1 LLKIGRR
8 SNPAGLVDEP
18 EGSKDRSVMTTAP
31 VPVSSVSAPATGSAK
46 PIRRIAKGAGR
57 TTIAKVGHVDA
68 RWYVVDA
75 ADKILGRLASAVA
88 VRLMGKH
95 KPIYTPH
102 VDTGDF
108 IVVLNT
114 AKVKVTGRKLE
125 QREYD
130 YYTYYPGG
138 RGKAALR
145 DLLAKKPN
153 TVFEL
158 AVRRM
163 LPKNKLGEQMLGKL
177 KCYKDGQH
185 PHAAQRPEK
194 LEL

>member
-1 LLKIGRR
+1 MTK
-8 SNPAGLVDEP
+8 PA
-18 EGSKDRSVMTTAP
+18 KT
-31 VPVSSVSAPATGSAK
+31 SSDSAAVAAK
-46 PIRRIAKGAGR
+46 PIRRIAKSAGR
-57 TTIAKVGHVDA
+57 TTLAKVGQVDA

-75 ADKILGRLASAVA
+75 TDRTLGRLASAVA
-88 VRLMGKH
+88 MRLMGKH

-108 IVVLNT
+108 IIVLNT
-114 AKVKVTGRKLE
+114 AKVKVSGRKAE
-125 QREYD
+125 QREHD
-130 YYTYYPGG
+130 YYTYYQGG
-138 RGKAALR
+138 RGVATLK
-145 DLLAKKPN
+145 DLLARKPN

-163 LPKNKLGEQMLGKL
+163 LPKSKLGEQMLRKL
-177 KCYKDGQH
+177 KCFKDAQH

>member
-1 LLKIGRR
+1 M
-8 SNPAGLVDEP
+8 S
-18 EGSKDRSVMTTAP
+18 TATATKP
-31 VPVSSVSAPATGSAK
+31 V
-46 PIRRIAKGAGR
+46 RRIAKPATR
-57 TTIAKVGHVDA
+57 TTIAKVGHTDA
-68 RWYVVDA
+68 KWYVVDA
-75 ADKILGRLASAVA
+75 AGKTLGRLASKIA

-95 KPIYTPH
+95 KPIYTPN

-114 AKVKVTGRKLE
+114 AQVKVTGKKAE

-138 RGKAALR
+138 GRSKTLK
-145 DLLAKKPN
+145 DLQARKPN
-153 TVFEL
+153 LIVEM

-163 LPKNKLGEQMLGKL
+163 LPKSKLGEQMLTKL
-177 KCYKDGQH
+177 KCFADDKH
-185 PHAAQRPEK
+185 THSAQRPEK

>member
-1 LLKIGRR
+1 M
-8 SNPAGLVDEP
+8 S
-18 EGSKDRSVMTTAP
+18 TTA
-31 VPVSSVSAPATGSAK
+31 APAEKSATAK
-46 PIRRIAKGAGR
+46 PVRRIAKPAGR
-57 TTIAKVGHVDA
+57 TTLAKVGHVDHK
-68 RWYVVDA
+68 WFVVDA
-75 ADKILGRLASAVA
+75 TDKTLGRLASRVA
-88 VRLMGKH
+88 VMLMGKH

-102 VDTGDF
+102 IDTGDF
-108 IVVLNT
+108 IIVLNT
-114 AKVKVTGRKLE
+114 SKVKVSGRKME

-138 RGKAALR
+138 RGRAVMK
-145 DLLAKKPN
+145 DLHARRPN
-153 TVFEL
+153 TVFEM

-177 KCYKDGQH
+177 KCYKDATH

>member
-1 LLKIGRR
+1 M
-8 SNPAGLVDEP
+8 S
-18 EGSKDRSVMTTAP
+18 TAA
-31 VPVSSVSAPATGSAK
+31 VAPSAK
-46 PIRRIAKGAGR
+46 PIRRLSKSAGR
-57 TTIAKVGHVDA
+57 TTLAKVGHVDA
-68 RWYVVDA
+68 RWFVVDA
-75 ADKILGRLASAVA
+75 SDKTLGRLASSVA

-102 VDTGDF
+102 VDTGDY

-114 AKVKVTGRKLE
+114 AKVKVSGRKLE

-138 RGKAALR
+138 RGTATLK
-145 DLLAKKPN
+145 DLLARKPN
-153 TVFEL
+153 TIFEM

-163 LPKNKLGEQMLGKL
+163 LPKNKLGEQMLRKL
-177 KCYKDGQH
+177 KCYKDDKH
-185 PHAAQRPEK
+185 PHSAQRPEK

>member
-1 LLKIGRR
+1 
-8 SNPAGLVDEP
+8 
-18 EGSKDRSVMTTAP
+18 MTTA
-31 VPVSSVSAPATGSAK
+31 APPAPAK
-46 PIRRIAKGAGR
+46 PIRRLAKSAGR
-57 TTIAKVGHVDA
+57 TTLAKIGHVDA
-68 RWYVVDA
+68 RWYIVDA
-75 ADKILGRLASAVA
+75 TDKTLGRLASSVA

-108 IVVLNT
+108 IVVVNT
-114 AKVKVTGRKLE
+114 GKVKVSGRKLD

-138 RGKAALR
+138 RGTANLK
-145 DLLAKKPN
+145 DLLARKPN

-163 LPKNKLGEQMLGKL
+163 LPKNKLGEQMLRKL
-177 KCYKDGQH
+177 KCYKDDKH

>member
-1 LLKIGRR
+1 M
-8 SNPAGLVDEP
+8 S
-18 EGSKDRSVMTTAP
+18 TAP
-31 VPVSSVSAPATGSAK
+31 SHASTPSAK
-46 PIRRIAKGAGR
+46 PIRRLAKGAGR
-57 TTIAKVGHVDA
+57 TTLAKMGHVDS
-68 RWYVVDA
+68 RWFVVDA
-75 ADKILGRLASAVA
+75 TDKTLGRLASSVA

-95 KPIYTPH
+95 KPIYTPN

-114 AKVKVTGRKLE
+114 ARVKVSGRKMD

-138 RGKAALR
+138 RGTATLK
-145 DLLAKKPN
+145 DLLARKPN
-153 TVFEL
+153 TVFEM

-163 LPKNKLGEQMLGKL
+163 LPKSKLGEQMLRKL
-177 KCYKDGQH
+177 KCYKDDKH

-194 LEL
+194 LDL

>member
-1 LLKIGRR
+1 
-8 SNPAGLVDEP
+8 
-18 EGSKDRSVMTTAP
+18 MTTATESRP
-31 VPVSSVSAPATGSAK
+31 IRKIAKPAT
-46 PIRRIAKGAGR
+46 R
-57 TTIAKVGHVDA
+57 TTIAKVGHSDH

-75 ADKILGRLASAVA
+75 AGKTLGRLASEIA

-108 IVVLNT
+108 IIVINS
-114 AKVKVTGRKLE
+114 AQVKVSGRKLE

-130 YYTYYPGG
+130 WYTNYPGG
-138 RGKAALR
+138 RGVVSMK
-145 DLLAKKPN
+145 DLQQRKPN
-153 TVFEL
+153 LIIEM

-163 LPKNKLGEQMLGKL
+163 LPKTQLGDQMLRKL
-177 KCYKDGQH
+177 KVFKDDKH
-185 PHAAQRPEK
+185 PHGSQKPEK

>member
-1 LLKIGRR
+1 
-8 SNPAGLVDEP
+8 
-18 EGSKDRSVMTTAP
+18 MTTAAP
-31 VPVSSVSAPATGSAK
+31 VSAK
-46 PIRRIAKGAGR
+46 PIRRLAKSAGR

-75 ADKILGRLASAVA
+75 SDKTLGRLASAVA

-95 KPIYTPH
+95 KPIYTPN

-108 IVVLNT
+108 IIILNT
-114 AKVKVTGRKLE
+114 AKLKVSGRKLD

-138 RGKAALR
+138 RGRASLK
-145 DLLAKKPN
+145 DLLARRPN
-153 TVFEL
+153 TVFEM

-163 LPKNKLGEQMLGKL
+163 LPKSKLGEQMLSKL
-177 KCYKDGQH
+177 KCYKDDKH
-185 PHAAQRPEK
+185 AHAAQRPEK

>member
-1 LLKIGRR
+1 
-8 SNPAGLVDEP
+8 
-18 EGSKDRSVMTTAP
+18 MTTA
-31 VPVSSVSAPATGSAK
+31 APAK
-46 PIRRIAKGAGR
+46 PIRRIARNRSAGR
-57 TTIAKVGHVDA
+57 TTLAKVGHTDA

-75 ADKILGRLASAVA
+75 ADKILGRLASEVA
-88 VRLMGKH
+88 MRLMGKH

-108 IVVLNT
+108 VIVLNT
-114 AKVKVTGRKLE
+114 AKLKVSGRKLE

-138 RGKAALR
+138 RGKAALK
-145 DLLAKKPN
+145 DLLARKPN

-163 LPKNKLGEQMLGKL
+163 LPKNKLGEQMLRKL
-177 KCYKDGQH
+177 KCFKDDKH
-185 PHAAQRPEK
+185 SHAAQRPEK

>member
-1 LLKIGRR
+1 
-8 SNPAGLVDEP
+8 
-18 EGSKDRSVMTTAP
+18 MTTA
-31 VPVSSVSAPATGSAK
+31 SAPAK
-46 PIRRIAKGAGR
+46 PIRRIAKSAGR
-57 TTIAKVGHVDA
+57 TTLAKVGHVDA
-68 RWYVVDA
+68 RWYIVDA
-75 ADKILGRLASAVA
+75 AGKTLGRLASAVA

-95 KPIYTPH
+95 KPIYTPN

-108 IVVLNT
+108 IVIVNS
-114 AKVKVTGRKLE
+114 AKIKVSGRKLE

-138 RGKAALR
+138 RGVSDLKN
-145 DLLAKKPN
+145 LLARKPN

-163 LPKNKLGEQMLGKL
+163 LPKSKLGEQMLSKL
-177 KCYKDGQH
+177 KCYKDEKH

>member
-1 LLKIGRR
+1 
-8 SNPAGLVDEP
+8 
-18 EGSKDRSVMTTAP
+18 MTTA
-31 VPVSSVSAPATGSAK
+31 APAAPAAPKAVK
-46 PIRRIAKGAGR
+46 PIRRIANAAGR
-57 TTIAKVGHVDA
+57 TTIAKVGHVDQH
-68 RWYVVDA
+68 WFIVDA
-75 ADKILGRLASAVA
+75 TDKTLGRLASAVA

-95 KPIYTPH
+95 KPIYTPN

-108 IVVLNT
+108 IIVLNT
-114 AKVKVTGRKLE
+114 AKIKVSGRKLD

-138 RGKAALR
+138 HGKATMR
-145 DLLAKKPN
+145 QLLERKPN

-163 LPKNKLGEQMLGKL
+163 LPKNKLGEQMLKKL
-177 KCYKDGQH
+177 KCYKDDKH
-185 PHAAQRPEK
+185 PHAAQRAEK

>member
-1 LLKIGRR
+1 
-8 SNPAGLVDEP
+8 
-18 EGSKDRSVMTTAP
+18 MTTTVTP
-31 VPVSSVSAPATGSAK
+31 SSAK
-46 PIRRIAKGAGR
+46 PIRRLAKGAGR
-57 TTIAKVGHVDA
+57 TTLAKVGQVDA
-68 RWYVVDA
+68 KWYVVDA
-75 ADKILGRLASAVA
+75 TGKTLGRLASAIA

-102 VDTGDF
+102 VDTGDY
-108 IVVLNT
+108 IIVLNT
-114 AKVKVTGRKLE
+114 AKVKASGRKMD
-125 QREYD
+125 QREYE

-138 RGKAALR
+138 RGVATMK

-163 LPKNKLGEQMLGKL
+163 LPKSKLGEQMLRKL
-177 KCYKDGQH
+177 KCFKDDKH